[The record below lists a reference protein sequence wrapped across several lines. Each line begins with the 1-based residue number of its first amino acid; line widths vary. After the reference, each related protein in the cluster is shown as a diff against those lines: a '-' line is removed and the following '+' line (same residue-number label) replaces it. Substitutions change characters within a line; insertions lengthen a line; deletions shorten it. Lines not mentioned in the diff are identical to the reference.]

1 MGVMQPTEVYEN
13 RASFLIVDVREFYEF
28 DAGHIEGAEH
38 IPLRQLPTKHE
49 GLAKDRPV
57 VFACQI
63 GQRSGLAADFLR
75 ERGWDAHNLE
85 GGMEA
90 WAAAGLPFVSHEQ
103 SSGKIVDGW
112 AQTFEDWQQ

>member
-1 MGVMQPTEVYEN
+1 MQPAEVYER

-28 DAGHIEGAEH
+28 DVGHIEGAQH
-38 IPLRQLPTKHE
+38 IPLRHLPSRHDTL
-49 GLAKDRPV
+49 GKDRPV

-90 WAAAGLPFVSHEQ
+90 WAAAGLPFVSNEQ